1 MKALILKDLYM
12 FFKYCR
18 SYIILILIFTI
29 LSFFETDMFIMF
41 YPTMLCGMI
50 PVTLLGYDER
60 SKWLIYSQ
68 TMPYKKSEI
77 VHSKYVLGLTAQLIM
92 LFITAIAQAIRLNV
106 NNSFILENYIIIIV
120 LLLIMSLISSSISL
134 PFIFKYGVEK
144 GRIIYYIM
152 VGLISAGSI
161 LLSGIATE
169 ISEIKVDLVSILP
182 ILFIIGVGIY
192 SLSWFLSVVFY
203 KKREL

>member
-1 MKALILKDLYM
+1 
-12 FFKYCR
+12 
-18 SYIILILIFTI
+18 
-29 LSFFETDMFIMF
+29 MF

-152 VGLISAGSI
+152 VGLISAGSV

-182 ILFIIGVGIY
+182 ILFIIGVVIY